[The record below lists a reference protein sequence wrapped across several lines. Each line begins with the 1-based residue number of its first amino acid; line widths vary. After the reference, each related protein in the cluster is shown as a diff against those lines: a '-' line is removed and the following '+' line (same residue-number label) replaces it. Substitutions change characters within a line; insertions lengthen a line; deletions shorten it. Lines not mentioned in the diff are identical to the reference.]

1 MAWIGPLI
9 GAGASLIGG
18 MMSNRGSSNAN
29 AMNMAIWR
37 DQRNW
42 MERMSNTEAQRRVQD
57 LKNAGLNPML
67 AQMQGAAST
76 PTSAMPRMENEMA
89 GMGAAMSSAGQA
101 IAQLPVLMQAQAQ
114 TRKTNAEAS
123 IIEKQIPYSAETAK
137 MNLESLKTGFDK
149 LTYEMQTA
157 KTSRDLKDVELEEL
171 QPLLI
176 ALSKLHVQAEELGM
190 AGKKAENE
198 FWSKLPEAKWIR
210 ELALIFKALK

>member
-1 MAWIGPLI
+1 
-9 GAGASLIGG
+9 
-18 MMSNRGSSNAN
+18 
-29 AMNMAIWR
+29 
-37 DQRNW
+37 
-42 MERMSNTEAQRRVQD
+42 
-57 LKNAGLNPML
+57 
-67 AQMQGAAST
+67 
-76 PTSAMPRMENEMA
+76 
-89 GMGAAMSSAGQA
+89 
-101 IAQLPVLMQAQAQ
+101 
-114 TRKTNAEAS
+114 
-123 IIEKQIPYSAETAK
+123 